1 MTLPTADG
9 SANQVL
15 KTDGSGTLAWV
26 DNGGGGAAIQGSS
39 ITVGSAAISEAE
51 LETIDG
57 VTAGTV
63 AASKAVVVD
72 ANKDVTGFRNVTLTG
87 EADAATLDISGN
99 SDLDGTLL
107 VGSDLSLDGSNKE
120 LRFYEGAN
128 YVGFEAPALTADK
141 IWVLP
146 TADGSA
152 DQVLKTDGSGTLGWA
167 TAGSGSLSQVT
178 ENSKTGSRLST
189 ATAANYGN
197 IGTKAVDLSYSAS
210 TSSTRGATGDYSFAM
225 GEEVT
230 ASGSRAVAIGE
241 FAEATGNTSIALG
254 YVAKAT
260 GSRAFA
266 TGESTTA
273 SGNFSAVMGQSTTAS
288 GTYSI
293 ATGYSTEA
301 NGTASFSMGK
311 ETEASDFGSLVI
323 GTYNSVGNA
332 VTANGSA
339 SAFDVDNSAFV
350 IGNGTSLA
358 LSDAFVVYSN
368 GNATLTGELDAA
380 TLDVSG
386 NADIDGITN
395 LDAVDIDGAVQLDG
409 TLTVGVDDTGD
420 DVKFF
425 GATSGAYLL
434 WDESDNSLETA
445 GVATIN
451 IVKDKL
457 LIGGTAV
464 TTTAAELNILDGVT
478 STAAEIN
485 IIDGG
490 TSASAT
496 TIVDADRV
504 VLNDNSTMKQV
515 AMTDIKTYISS
526 NTYPFVLAELDAAQE
541 TTSSATAIGLN
552 TTALVSLGSVFSIN
566 ASDYIQTSEAGY
578 YEVSANTTW
587 FKDGNAS
594 RYLIFQIQKS
604 SDGSSWSDVDGGRFI
619 ATAPSATPTYAFGAG
634 RAAVQLSADDMIRVT
649 VKEDQGSSGTLYLRS
664 SGIDD
669 AYPGDTTIMVKKIG

>member
-1 MTLPTADG
+1 
-9 SANQVL
+9 
-15 KTDGSGTLAWV
+15 
-26 DNGGGGAAIQGSS
+26 
-39 ITVGSAAISEAE
+39 
-51 LETIDG
+51 
-57 VTAGTV
+57 
-63 AASKAVVVD
+63 
-72 ANKDVTGFRNVTLTG
+72 LTG

-152 DQVLKTDGSGTLGWA
+152 DQVLKTNGSGTLGWA

-197 IGTKAVDLSYSAS
+197 IGTKAVDLSYSGS
-210 TSSTRGATGDYSFAM
+210 TSSTKGATGDYSFAM

-332 VTANGSA
+332 VTTNGSA

-350 IGNGTSLA
+350 IGNGASGA

-368 GNATLTGELDAA
+368 GNTTLKGELDAA
-380 TLDVSG
+380 TLDISG

-409 TLTVGVDDTGD
+409 TLTIGVDDTGY

-434 WDESDNSLETA
+434 WDESDNSLETTGA
-445 GVATIN
+445 ATIN

-464 TTTAAELNILDGVT
+464 TTTAAELNVLDAVT
-478 STAAEIN
+478 AGTVAA
-485 IIDGG
+485 
-490 TSASAT
+490 SKAVV
-496 TIVDADRV
+496 VDA
-504 VLNDNSTMKQV
+504 N
-515 AMTDIKTYISS
+515 
-526 NTYPFVLAELDAAQE
+526 
-541 TTSSATAIGLN
+541 
-552 TTALVSLGSVFSIN
+552 
-566 ASDYIQTSEAGY
+566 
-578 YEVSANTTW
+578 
-587 FKDGNAS
+587 KD
-594 RYLIFQIQKS
+594 
-604 SDGSSWSDVDGGRFI
+604 
-619 ATAPSATPTYAFGAG
+619 
-634 RAAVQLSADDMIRVT
+634 VT
-649 VKEDQGSSGTLYLRS
+649 GFR
-664 SGIDD
+664 
-669 AYPGDTTIMVKKIG
+669 